1 MSMEWPVRADW
12 LAKVSEPPLE
22 SDLPIVDAHHHL
34 WRLPHETYLLPEFLA
49 DADRANGGHN
59 VVASVFAECAAM
71 YRPSGPPE
79 LRSLG
84 EVEFANGIGA
94 QAASGAFG
102 PVRACAAM
110 FGSVDLTLG
119 EAAGEILDL
128 HVARAPDRYRGV
140 RPIVCAD
147 PHGVL
152 DPWPSAPAEMM
163 AGAAFRGG
171 ARALARRDLVLDLW
185 VFHHQLDQVAGLA
198 RAVPELTIVLDHL
211 GTPLGMGWYADK
223 RAEVFGAW
231 LQDLRLV
238 AACPNVVVKL
248 GGLNMHF
255 NGFGWHE
262 REGPPTSEELAAAN
276 GPYYRAAIDLFGPER
291 CMFESNFPMDKRS
304 VGWGVLWN
312 AHKKIVAGF
321 SADEKRQMFSEVAMR
336 TYRIAGGEAGA
347 SSSTP

>member
-12 LAKVSEPPLE
+12 LAQVSEPALE
-22 SDLPIVDAHHHL
+22 PDLPIVDAHHHL
-34 WRLPHETYLLPEFLA
+34 WKLPHDTYLLPEFLA
-49 DADRANGGHN
+49 DADRAAGGHN

-71 YRPSGPPE
+71 YRPSGPAE
-79 LRSLG
+79 LRSIG

-110 FGSVDLTLG
+110 FGSVDLTRG
-119 EAAGEILDL
+119 EAAGEVLDL

-152 DPWPSAPAEMM
+152 DPWPSAPADMM
-163 AGAAFRGG
+163 QSAAFRAG
-171 ARALARRDLVLDLW
+171 ARELARRGLVLDIW
-185 VFHHQLDQVAGLA
+185 VFHHQIEAVADLA
-198 RAVPELTIVLDHL
+198 RALPDLTLVLDHL
-211 GTPLGMGWYADK
+211 GTPLGMGYYAPRRD
-223 RAEVFGAW
+223 EVFAAW
-231 LQDLRLV
+231 RAAMAVL

-255 NGFGWHE
+255 NGFGWHA
-262 REGPPTSEELAAAN
+262 REAPPTSDELAAAN
-276 GPYYRAAIDLFGPER
+276 GPYYRAAIDLFGPGR

-304 VGWGVLWN
+304 VGWGPLWN

-321 SADEKRQMFSEVAMR
+321 SADEKRQMFSEVAVR
-336 TYRIAGGEAGA
+336 TYRIAGLEAGA